1 MDTAA
6 GDIFFET
13 VSSGYSLGFLWNS
26 CGLGFFVSVFV
37 WVSWRKLSPY
47 THIIYIYRFIYIYV
61 YIYFYLCVYIYML
74 GPFRDLY
81 QFWIIKDQPFDLIGT
96 YDFPFET
103 VRAWGQFTLYTV
115 LTYIY
120 IYIHLYLYL
129 HIKGLREKAVKSR
142 SLLPIRID
150 KYFMVV
156 VSWCVLSPVLNWQ
169 QD

>member
-47 THIIYIYRFIYIYV
+47 THIIYIYIDLFIFMCIYIFIYV
-61 YIYFYLCVYIYML
+61 YIYIYML

-81 QFWIIKDQPFDLIGT
+81 QF
-96 YDFPFET
+96 
-103 VRAWGQFTLYTV
+103 
-115 LTYIY
+115 
-120 IYIHLYLYL
+120 
-129 HIKGLREKAVKSR
+129 
-142 SLLPIRID
+142 
-150 KYFMVV
+150 
-156 VSWCVLSPVLNWQ
+156 
-169 QD
+169 